1 MKNYLSVIF
10 HDSILSLLTKKYG
23 TSLNDSQK
31 EDKADEMVRILHD
44 QNAFICDQTQA
55 IIDKKGINNY
65 MATQVDGKPVFA
77 LTKEGMFH
85 KIKVCYFITRTK
97 EELTPEYLEKIYDEL
112 RCQAN
117 GENIFGSGDYK
128 NS

>member
-10 HDSILSLLTKKYG
+10 HDTILSLITKKYG
-23 TSLNDSQK
+23 TKLNDSQK
-31 EDKADEMVRILHD
+31 EDKADEFIRILHD
-44 QNAFICDQTQA
+44 QNAFTCDQTQA
-55 IIDKKGINNY
+55 IIDKKGLTNY

-85 KIKVCYFITRTK
+85 KVKVCYFITRIKDEPDTA
-97 EELTPEYLEKIYDEL
+97 YLEQIYDEL
-112 RCQAN
+112 RQQAN
-117 GENIFGSGDYK
+117 GTNVFNSKDYK